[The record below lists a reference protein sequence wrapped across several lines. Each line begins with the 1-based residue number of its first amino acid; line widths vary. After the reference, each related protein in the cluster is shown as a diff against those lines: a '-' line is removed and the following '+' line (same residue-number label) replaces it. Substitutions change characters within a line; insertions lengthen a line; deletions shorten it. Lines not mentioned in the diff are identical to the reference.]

1 MASEGKE
8 SASKKPVIGA
18 LKVILSS
25 NITTEIQNLVALV
38 LLTDDFDLLSG
49 TVYYLNVIWLDDY
62 PKQEVTFTVSVRI
75 SGNIGV
81 TCERFERLGPS
92 PKHYLSL
99 VMWLEVLFGVL
110 FNGFDILNLKPSI
123 RSVSLVAG
131 KMKGIAFIKD
141 PDGYWKTIG
150 KITETAA

>member
-25 NITTEIQNLVALV
+25 NITTEIQNLVAL
-38 LLTDDFDLLSG
+38 
-49 TVYYLNVIWLDDY
+49 DDY

-81 TCERFERLGPS
+81 TCERFERLGMEFVKKNLTICYDCLAGAGPS

-110 FNGFDILNLKPSI
+110 FN
-123 RSVSLVAG
+123 G